1 MAVRFRKLLAAAMVA
16 VAFSAVV
23 ATEDEACGGKLSAG
37 TPGYITS
44 PGYPKDYPPHLVC
57 RWEVQ
62 APQRDQ
68 RISVTFNPHFDV
80 EKTSECRF
88 DYVEVRDGRD
98 TNAEV
103 LGKFCGNIPPSA
115 LVSSGPVLYIHFQSD
130 YSTQG
135 AGFSL
140 RFEIQA
146 TDECS
151 HMFTA
156 PNGSLQ
162 SPGFP
167 EPYKHNLECT
177 YIIKASVPR
186 SEIVLKFHTFL
197 LEGDQPGTAGI
208 PVDATECRYD
218 RLEIWDGPPRGG
230 PLLGRFCGAMSPGEV
245 RAFSG
250 ILSLSFYT
258 DGGIALDGFW
268 ATYRVIPRR
277 IIESVQCN
285 QPLGMESGKVEVDR
299 IVASSTHSSR
309 MWQPWQA
316 RLHNPINGWTPSR
329 DDPREW
335 IQVDLGSLK
344 LLSGVATQGAVS
356 HESQIGYFVSSFRL
370 EVSSLGADWTVLRGS
385 RAVKAFAGNVDATSV
400 VENRLAEPVLTR
412 FVRIRPQTWEGGI
425 ALRFELYGCSLADFP
440 CLETL
445 GVGQG
450 HVPDNALSASSQ
462 WSPPW
467 GAHAAR
473 LLAPQR
479 GWAPHMA
486 GLFSFDEW
494 LQVDLGSLFTVR
506 GVILQ
511 GVRGDLVN
519 RSGNDDAS
527 QGTQDKPEG
536 PLFVKKFRVGFSE
549 DGDTWHMV
557 TDDESSQ
564 PKIFNGSSNVD
575 LPEMRKFEP
584 VEARLVRVYP
594 ERWSP
599 HGIGLRLELLG
610 CQSLDNGEDEVDPG
624 QPKKD
629 GPPGPEPPYSLDNDP
644 GSYDA
649 GETIANYTEF
659 HIPARSQDDRED
671 GDGVILEGWGPGSG
685 VPGFNCE
692 FHLGA
697 DGGMCSWIQ
706 DDQADLH
713 WLLGDAEV
721 EGEEEDIHHDKGDG
735 CVWINTL
742 GRAAGERAR
751 LLSVPLPSHAQPR
764 CLAFRY
770 RLHGDT
776 LATSAGV
783 DSLRVLTR
791 TQTPMGMREQLVWSL
806 TGVQGR
812 EWRLA
817 HAVLPINYGPY
828 QVILEGEVGAHP
840 SGSVAVDDIR
850 IAFEIP
856 IEDCQKPHISIV
868 ETDTTSG
875 DQIQTEGTVLPELSL
890 NRALDPIL
898 ISVIIV
904 STMGVLLGA
913 VCIGLL
919 LCCAPAR
926 RAASIGVVG
935 TRGYRGAPA
944 ATLDAYAF
952 ELCNGAR
959 FVDKSNGQH
968 KLSSEA

>member
-1 MAVRFRKLLAAAMVA
+1 
-16 VAFSAVV
+16 
-23 ATEDEACGGKLSAG
+23 LS
-37 TPGYITS
+37 S
-44 PGYPKDYPPHLVC
+44 
-57 RWEVQ
+57 
-62 APQRDQ
+62 
-68 RISVTFNPHFDV
+68 
-80 EKTSECRF
+80 RF

-146 TDECS
+146 TADECS

-511 GVRGDLVN
+511 GVRGDL
-519 RSGNDDAS
+519 
-527 QGTQDKPEG
+527 GTQDKPEG

-610 CQSLDNGEDEVDPG
+610 CQSLG
-624 QPKKD
+624 
-629 GPPGPEPPYSLDNDP
+629 
-644 GSYDA
+644 
-649 GETIANYTEF
+649 
-659 HIPARSQDDRED
+659 RERRAAPVSAECHWTAQHGID
-671 GDGVILEGWGPGSG
+671 TTLRKPLPTAESTG

-875 DQIQTEGTVLPELSL
+875 NIRAIGEKHRLRAQETQSQQHKTCISSWPKMFKNIIVSRINELSKNL